1 MSIESVIEEVKEII
15 SEHRSTY
22 LSNETA
28 VRDHLINPIL
38 NELGWNTRNPKF
50 VLPNAPSD
58 DGKIP
63 DYILM
68 KNGKKMLVVEAKNMG
83 VELNDSKIINQIAS
97 YCYTPGIK
105 FGVLTNGIKW
115 LLFNTFQANPNE
127 RIAWRA
133 DIEKDRI
140 EDIKIK
146 LNCISYDQAEKIEW
160 LSSEIYKDE
169 VLERM
174 WNMLIQDRNQMIE
187 TLSSQIQHKLRSDH
201 PTTAFNAKQLK
212 DFINEK
218 LETIFYTKNAVTITN
233 DQDKEKVDSD
243 QEDIIKNDANDG
255 HKTRHTK
262 SKLRVKIRVIFP
274 DGTEIYHKKVA
285 DTFVEAIQKIGA
297 EKIKKLNLLLNG
309 IPIVS
314 DKKDEFYGKSQRL
327 IPPNYFIMTHSS
339 TPGKIKCLYE
349 INERLNSGMKIEEIE
364 PTLNH

>member
-1 MSIESVIEEVKEII
+1 MSIESIVAEVKEII

-38 NELGWNTRNPKF
+38 NELGWNTRSPKF

-63 DYILM
+63 DYILL
-68 KNGKKMLVVEAKNMG
+68 KNGKKMMVVEAKNMSI
-83 VELNDSKIINQIAS
+83 ELSDSKIINQIAT
-97 YCYTPGIK
+97 YCYTPRIK

-127 RIAWRA
+127 RIVWRS
-133 DIEKDRI
+133 DIEKDNI
-140 EDIKIK
+140 GDIANK
-146 LNCISYDQAEKIEW
+146 LHCISYQQIEQVEQ
-160 LSSEIYKDE
+160 LSAAIYRSE
-169 VLERM
+169 VLESIWNILIKDKNRM
-174 WNMLIQDRNQMIE
+174 VDIL
-187 TLSSQIQHKLRSDH
+187 LGQIQQKLRHDY
-201 PTTAFNAKQLK
+201 PTTPFNNEQIGL
-212 DFINEK
+212 FINEK
-218 LETIFYTKNAVTITN
+218 LEVLFCAKNAITETN
-233 DQDKEKVDSD
+233 DQDKEKSNDN
-243 QEDIIKNDANDG
+243 QENITTNDTNNEFII
-255 HKTRHTK
+255 RHTK

-274 DGTEIYHKKVA
+274 DRTEIYHRKVA

-339 TPGKIKCLYE
+339 TPGKIKCLHE
-349 INERLNSGMKIEEIE
+349 INERLNLGMKIEEIE